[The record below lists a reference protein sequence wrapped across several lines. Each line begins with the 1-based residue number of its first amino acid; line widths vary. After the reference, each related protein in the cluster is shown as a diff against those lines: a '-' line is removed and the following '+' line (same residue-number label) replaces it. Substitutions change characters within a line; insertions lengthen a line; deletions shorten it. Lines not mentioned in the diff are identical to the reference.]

1 MNPGEDSS
9 SDEEGEDIKPFRKGN
24 IGILLQAQGICED
37 AGLFEDPFPSPQ
49 QDATGR
55 VDAWKS
61 ASRLSYIK
69 GAIPEMEDTDD
80 KYVRILCTHL
90 NVS

>member
-1 MNPGEDSS
+1 MNPGEHSS
-9 SDEEGEDIKPFRKGN
+9 SDEEGEDVKPFRKGN
-24 IGILLQAQGICED
+24 IGILLKSQGICED
-37 AGLFEDPFPSPQ
+37 ARLFEEPFPSPQ
-49 QDATGR
+49 QDAIAR
-55 VDAWKS
+55 VDAWKT
-61 ASRLSYIK
+61 AFRLSDIK

>member
-1 MNPGEDSS
+1 MNPGEDSTL
-9 SDEEGEDIKPFRKGN
+9 DEEGEDIKPFRKGN
-24 IGILLQAQGICED
+24 IGILLKAQGICGD
-37 AGLFEDPFPSPQ
+37 AGLFEEPVPSPQ
-49 QDATGR
+49 QDATAR

-61 ASRLSYIK
+61 ASRLSEIK
-69 GAIPEMEDTDD
+69 GAIPEMEDMDD